1 MPENI
6 SFNQIPVDIRT
17 PGQYIEIDNT
27 KAVRGL
33 PTQDRKILVI
43 GQRLAAGTVLAGVP
57 TQIQNPDQAAGYFGR
72 GSMLHRMIVSAK
84 DANNSTEMWAIAL
97 DDLPAG
103 AMATKTITL
112 TGSPTVASILALY
125 VGGQRVQVGLAA
137 GDTATVAAGKVV
149 TAITAMTDLPVTAA
163 NAAGVVTLTLKHK
176 GIVGQGVDVR
186 TNYYSDDTTPPGLT
200 VAIAAAVAGAG
211 NPDITAAVTAMGD
224 DQYYSIIQPY
234 TDTANLTVLETL
246 LDGRWGPM
254 QQKTGHVFSA
264 MIGTQAA
271 LTTFGTGRNSAHV
284 SVLGVNDTPT
294 TNYELAAAWGA
305 TCEFYGA
312 IDPARPL
319 QNLSLVG
326 VLPPPLKS
334 RFTQVER
341 NLLLRSGISTLVYGS
356 DGTPLLERVITT
368 YQKNAFG
375 IGDISLLDL
384 ESKWT
389 VDYIRYA
396 VRARIALRYPRV
408 KLANDGAN
416 FAPGQ
421 AIVTPSI
428 LRAELLGLFRELE
441 SVGLVENFDQFK
453 ADLLVVRSNQDPNRV
468 NAIIPPDI
476 VNQFRVFAAAV
487 QYRL

>member
-6 SFNQIPVDIRT
+6 SFNAIPVDIRT

-27 KAVRGL
+27 RAVRGL

-43 GQRLAAGTVLAGVP
+43 GQRLATGTVLAGVP
-57 TQIQNPDQAAGYFGR
+57 TQIQNEDQAAGYFGR
-72 GSMLHRMIVSAK
+72 GSMLHRMIVAAK
-84 DANNSTEMWAIAL
+84 AANKTTAMVAIAL

-103 AMATKTITL
+103 VAATDTITI
-112 TGSPTVASILALY
+112 TGSPTVAGIVALY
-125 VGGQRVQVGLAA
+125 IGGQRVQVGVAA
-137 GDTATVAAGKVV
+137 GDTATIVAGKIVAAVNAV
-149 TAITAMTDLPVTAA
+149 TDLPATAS
-163 NAAGVVTLTLKHK
+163 NAAGVVTLTMRHK
-176 GIVGQGVDVR
+176 GLVQNGVDVR
-186 TNYYSDDTTPPGLT
+186 QNYYSDDVTPPGLT
-200 VAIAAAVAGAG
+200 VVIAAGVAGTG
-211 NPDITAAVTAMGD
+211 NPDITAAITAMGD
-224 DQYYSIIQPY
+224 DQYYTILQPY
-234 TDTANLTVLETL
+234 TDTANLALLETL
-246 LDGRWGPM
+246 LDGRWGPL
-254 QQKTGHVFSA
+254 QQKTGHVFTAS
-264 MIGTQAA
+264 IGTQAT
-271 LTTFGTGRNSAHV
+271 LTTFGSGRNSAHV

-294 TNYELAAAWGA
+294 PSYEIAAAWGA

-319 QNLSLVG
+319 QNLTLVSM
-326 VLPPPLKS
+326 LPPPLKS

-396 VRARIALRYPRV
+396 IRARIALRYPRV
-408 KLANDGAN
+408 KLANDGSN
-416 FAPGQ
+416 YAPGQ
-421 AIVTPSI
+421 ATVTPSI
-428 LRAELLGLFRELE
+428 IRAELLGLFRELE
-441 SVGLVENFDQFK
+441 SAGLVENFDQFK
-453 ADLLVVRSNQDPNRV
+453 ADLIVVRSNSDPNRV
-468 NAIIPPDI
+468 NAVIPPDI

>member
-17 PGQYIEIDNT
+17 PGLFIEIDNT
-27 KAVRGL
+27 RAVGGL
-33 PTQDRKILVI
+33 PSQDRKLLIV
-43 GQRLAAGTVLAGVP
+43 GQRLAAGTVQAGVP

-72 GSMLHRMIVSAK
+72 GSMLHRMIVAAYA
-84 DANNSTEMWAIAL
+84 ANSSTALWAIAL

-103 AMATKTITL
+103 VAATKTVTV
-112 TGSPTVASILALY
+112 TGTAAAAGIIALY
-125 VGGQRVQVGLAA
+125 VGGQRVQAGIAS
-137 GDTATVAAGKVV
+137 GDTATAVATKIV
-149 TAITAMTDLPVTAA
+149 TAVTAQTDLPCTAA
-163 NAAGVVTLTLKHK
+163 AAAGVVTLTMKHK
-176 GIVGQGVDVR
+176 GLVQNGLDVR
-186 TNYYSDDTTPPGLT
+186 VNYYSDDTTPVGLT
-200 VAIAAAVAGAG
+200 IVIANGVAGTG
-211 NPDITAAVTAMGD
+211 NPDVTAAVTAMGD

-234 TDTANLTVLETL
+234 LDTANLTVFETL

-254 QQKTGHVFSA
+254 QQKTGHIFSA

-284 SVLGVNDTPT
+284 SVLGVNDTPSAA
-294 TNYELAAAWGA
+294 YEIAAAWGA

-319 QNLSLVG
+319 QNLNLVG
-326 VLPPPLKS
+326 VLPPPLKA

-356 DGTPLLERVITT
+356 DGAPLLERVITT

-396 VRARIALRYPRV
+396 IRARIALRYPRV

-453 ADLLVVRSNQDPNRV
+453 TDLIVVRSNSDPNRV